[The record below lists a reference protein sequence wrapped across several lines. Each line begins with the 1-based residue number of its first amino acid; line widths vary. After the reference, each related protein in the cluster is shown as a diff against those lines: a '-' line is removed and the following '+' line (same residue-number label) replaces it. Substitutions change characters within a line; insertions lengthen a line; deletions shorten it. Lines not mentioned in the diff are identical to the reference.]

1 MMICNQTSGLRGKMG
16 WDWPKV
22 TETSADEGIQK
33 ETDIWEDRLQ
43 GAHLIDGNKGSSGR
57 MYIIGWG

>member
-1 MMICNQTSGLRGKMG
+1 MG